1 MKIKNEA
8 RFDLI
13 ALGEVMLRLDPGI
26 GRVRNARRFDV
37 WEGGGE
43 YNVAR
48 GLRKCFGKKTAI
60 LTSLADNEVGR
71 LVEDLI
77 LQGGVS
83 TEEIIWRD
91 YDGVGRS
98 IRNGL
103 NFTERGFGVRGA
115 VGSTYNFA
123 ASIYLEMMEAFEK
136 GDVEKTR
143 VMQEKSVAIVRLIQ
157 EFGGIPGGKALMGA
171 LGVECG
177 PVRPPLHKLTKDEIQ
192 TLRDKF
198 MVLSSLSKLSNPH
211 AV

>member
-1 MKIKNEA
+1 MKIKDKA

-115 VGSTYNFA
+115 VGVSDRGSTAVSQLKSDDFDWERIFEREGESGY
-123 ASIYLEMMEAFEK
+123 IPVAFLQ
-136 GDVEKTR
+136 R
-143 VMQEKSVAIVRLIQ
+143 SL
-157 EFGGIPGGKALMGA
+157 KA
-171 LGVECG
+171 
-177 PVRPPLHKLTKDEIQ
+177 Q
-192 TLRDKF
+192 LR
-198 MVLSSLSKLSNPH
+198 
-211 AV
+211 